1 MQDLRSWRIHDFTC
15 WARFVLIFLLCL
27 FASGNLVSKKK
38 RKTLLSHNNG
48 LYIGRDVVLITQAQ
62 IVQACWPTA
71 VAFAVC
77 SCAAFRSR
85 YRRREATHQSAF
97 VAASSFY
104 VSLVWHLKQWSIAP
118 SPCLI
123 INYNFFFFF
132 FFLHGGKIISTS
144 NTHISDWLRHLAR
157 SAMTLK
163 GLTGEVENGDHVVT
177 IQCPAGKPSWRSFG
191 CTSNPND
198 IAEQTYPLW

>member
-1 MQDLRSWRIHDFTC
+1 MK
-15 WARFVLIFLLCL
+15 WAILLMLILLYFCLNKHLNAGLKVLKNPRFHLLSTVCPYFPPL
-27 FASGNLVSKKK
+27 PLCQWQLGVQKK

-132 FFLHGGKIISTS
+132 FFT
-144 NTHISDWLRHLAR
+144 
-157 SAMTLK
+157 
-163 GLTGEVENGDHVVT
+163 
-177 IQCPAGKPSWRSFG
+177 WRK
-191 CTSNPND
+191 NNLY
-198 IAEQTYPLW
+198 E